1 MHLAKKKYDGYH
13 DIYYTPHAPDNHLL
27 ALLALMEPKQSR
39 KSLRSRPDVDRM
51 VKLMTLAK
59 RPDAADALANVNF
72 SRGLPSK
79 QSPGKPKHGGGRLK
93 HKVMASP
100 PEIDY
105 RPSCATSMA
114 LVLRD
119 ADTLGGVRARK
130 KPALFDPDLDGLSDR
145 HKLQRLQDE
154 AERNHEDES
163 PSALSTCGS
172 AASDSVVDWLIG
184 QRVSGMPVRGYGK
197 HNGKISA
204 VCGATDCQMDWDD
217 GTSSWVSRSQAMKY
231 LEKQPEPIRTAATRM
246 HIDGAWSAA
255 AVGTSVLADGCG
267 SRPKAA
273 PKAARK
279 PRAAEQHPMKVLCDD
294 ISRGHE
300 PRAIPCLALVD
311 SDQRPPDF
319 RYVTALVHGS
329 SSRKHSQVV
338 ALDSMLGCDCCA
350 DGTSTSC
357 SDEGACAC
365 ARRSQLDR
373 TEDNKRKPGFAY
385 SSKTGLLRKSVRQ
398 RLPPHCMRTMSSAAP
413 HCTYDTSVGD

>member
-1 MHLAKKKYDGYH
+1 
-13 DIYYTPHAPDNHLL
+13 
-27 ALLALMEPKQSR
+27 
-39 KSLRSRPDVDRM
+39 
-51 VKLMTLAK
+51 MTLAK
-59 RPDAADALANVNF
+59 RPDAADALANVDF
-72 SRGLPSK
+72 SRVSPGK
-79 QSPGKPKHGGGRLK
+79 RSPGKPKHEGGCLK

-100 PEIDY
+100 PDIDY

-119 ADTLGGVRARK
+119 ADILGGVRARK

-154 AERNHEDES
+154 AERNHGDES
-163 PSALSTCGS
+163 LSALSICGS
-172 AASDSVVDWLIG
+172 AASDGVIDWLIG

-231 LEKQPEPIRTAATRM
+231 LEKPPEPIRTAATRM
-246 HIDGAWSAA
+246 HTDGAWSAA
-255 AVGTSVLADGCG
+255 AVGTSVLADQG
-267 SRPKAA
+267 SRPKA
-273 PKAARK
+273 KAART
-279 PRAAEQHPMKVLCDD
+279 PIRAAEQHPMKVLCDD

-300 PRAIPCLALVD
+300 PRAIPCLALVG

-319 RYVTALVHGS
+319 RYVTALVHGSS

-373 TEDNKRKPGFAY
+373 TEDDKRKPGFAY

-398 RLPPHCMRTMSSAAP
+398 RLPPHCMRTMSSQP
-413 HCTYDTSVGD
+413 PCTYDTPVARLVGFRSSRKVSD